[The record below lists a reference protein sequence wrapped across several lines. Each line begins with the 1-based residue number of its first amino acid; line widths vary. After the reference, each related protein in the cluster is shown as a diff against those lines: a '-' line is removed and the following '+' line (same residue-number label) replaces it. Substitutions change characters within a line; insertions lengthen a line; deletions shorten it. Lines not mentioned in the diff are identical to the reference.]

1 MSGQGVRDREVRDQE
16 IGKSGGLEMG
26 NQRIRESGLRQ
37 SGGSEVGDQ
46 GNTEPGNEAAQVS
59 HSPIPDSPIPDSL
72 IPDSLIPDSPPPDS
86 PRPDSLIP
94 DSPILDSP
102 SPVPTPGALT
112 RVPGFRAAGVACGLK
127 ESGQLDLALVACE
140 RPATAAG
147 MFTTNAFK
155 AAPVLYDAALLSHSH
170 SAIQGVVINAGNA
183 NACTGEQGARDAGEM
198 ARLAEAAL
206 GLPPDSVLVMSTG
219 VIGHPM
225 PMERVGAG
233 IRMAAAS
240 LSPRG
245 GADAAR
251 AIMTTDLV
259 PKEALVQVEIGGRLI
274 SLGGM
279 AKGSG
284 MIHPS
289 LASPGPHAT
298 MLSLIVTD
306 AAVSPDALNTALER
320 AVAASFNRISVDGDT
335 STNDTVLLLASGG
348 AGNPPLELAADDYQ
362 KFEAALT
369 GVCVSLA
376 KQIARDGEGATRLV
390 EIVVQGAASD
400 AEAEQAAKTVATSPL
415 VKTAIFGADPNWGRV
430 LAAIGRSGI
439 QVDPARVNLWLGE
452 VQLVAGGEPLP
463 FDAAAA
469 RAALQAPEVRFTA
482 DLDLG
487 RGQVTVWTC
496 DLSYRYVEINAEYH
510 T

>member
-1 MSGQGVRDREVRDQE
+1 MGDQEFRESGDQEVRDREIRD
-16 IGKSGGLEMG
+16 SG
-26 NQRIRESGLRQ
+26 NQGSGTQGIRESGGQ
-37 SGGSEVGDQ
+37 QAGNQ
-46 GNTEPGNEAAQVS
+46 GNAEAGNEAAQVS
-59 HSPIPDSPIPDSL
+59 HSPGPDSPIPDSPS
-72 IPDSLIPDSPPPDS
+72 PDSLS
-86 PRPDSLIP
+86 PDSLSP
-94 DSPILDSP
+94 DSL
-102 SPVPTPGALT
+102 TPGALT

-147 MFTTNAFK
+147 MFTTNAFR
-155 AAPVLYDAALLSHSH
+155 AAPVLYDAELLSHSH
-170 SAIQGVVINAGNA
+170 SAIQGVVVNAGNA

-206 GLPPDSVLVMSTG
+206 GLPPGSVLVMSTG

-225 PMERVGAG
+225 PMERVVAG

-274 SLGGM
+274 SIGGM

-289 LASPGPHAT
+289 LALPGPHAT
-298 MLSLIVTD
+298 MLSLMVTD
-306 AAVSPDALNTALER
+306 AAVSPEALNTALER

-348 AGNPPLELAADDYQ
+348 AGNSPLELASDGYQ
-362 KFEAALT
+362 QFEAALT

-415 VKTAIFGADPNWGRV
+415 VKTAVFGADPNWGRV
-430 LAAIGRSGI
+430 LAAIGRSGV
-439 QVDPARVNLWLGE
+439 QVDPARVSLWLGE

-469 RAALQAPEVRFTA
+469 RAALKAPEVRFTA
-482 DLDLG
+482 DLGLG
-487 RGQVTVWTC
+487 PGQATVWTC